1 MAVNRKMAWKKTH
14 GRTMHR
20 SGRCTEGHLSNGTN
34 KKKKGRKERK
44 PEQNW
49 MEKQKFISIIYT
61 QYIISTKCTKC
72 NMRSEL
78 QQNLAIQKTN
88 LLHTEIENITN
99 GNSSEE
105 ENCVHI
111 TTSCYIFP
119 RKGLSDGRYGCFGG
133 GSDAFTTPRPIRVVM
148 KSLPFNSSQKVQ

>member
-1 MAVNRKMAWKKTH
+1 
-14 GRTMHR
+14 
-20 SGRCTEGHLSNGTN
+20 
-34 KKKKGRKERK
+34 
-44 PEQNW
+44 
-49 MEKQKFISIIYT
+49 MEKQKFIPIIYT

-72 NMRSEL
+72 NMHSEL

-111 TTSCYIFP
+111 TTSC
-119 RKGLSDGRYGCFGG
+119 
-133 GSDAFTTPRPIRVVM
+133 
-148 KSLPFNSSQKVQ
+148 